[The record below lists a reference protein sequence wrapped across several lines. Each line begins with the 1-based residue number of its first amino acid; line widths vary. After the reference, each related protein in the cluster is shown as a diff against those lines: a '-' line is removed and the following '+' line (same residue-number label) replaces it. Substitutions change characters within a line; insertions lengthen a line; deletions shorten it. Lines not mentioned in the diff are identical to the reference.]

1 MPIDNTSFQS
11 RIAAQTASRW
21 ATRQKLGLAP
31 DLKAPPIDPRWTK
44 PLRVSGGI
52 YAESPADRVPE
63 SVTKVWDAVAT
74 SGRAIEAAP
83 MPESPASAVLTFTAG
98 YMNKVHNPEFLLDEF
113 NALVPKDLE
122 FDTLVGAGL
131 SGTIAVTE
139 LARRLDRHYLV
150 VRKENDGT
158 HSAHPVEGKLGKRWL
173 FVDDTVSSG
182 RTFCRVWNVIDKLRY
197 SRGFSTEYVGRV
209 LYTDCEFYRSPSD
222 AGDHLLQNYPSM
234 RRVGM
239 RQAW

>member
-21 ATRQKLGLAP
+21 AMRQKLGLAP

-52 YAESPADRVPE
+52 YA
-63 SVTKVWDAVAT
+63 
-74 SGRAIEAAP
+74 
-83 MPESPASAVLTFTAG
+83 ESPASAVLTFTAG

-113 NALVPKDLE
+113 NALVPKDLK
-122 FDTLVGAGL
+122 FDTLVGSGL

-139 LARRLDRHYLV
+139 LARRLDKHYLV

-222 AGDHLLQNYPSM
+222 AGDYLLQNYPSM